1 MNAEFLPATT
11 YSKLASGI
19 TAAIMLVSGATSSDA
34 AGDDLA
40 PGEIIR
46 KTQET
51 YASMASYSDEGQ
63 IVATMDGTT
72 NTTAFTIRLARTNFY
87 RVEWEQNSKTS
98 YSTGSA
104 GAQAVWSSGA
114 YHFLEMGYG
123 PQDEVSRDIALAEAA
138 DLSGG
143 VVATI
148 PRIFFNIQSGDQR
161 DQFGDSES
169 SENRQADEKVG
180 IIDCYVFTRES
191 QGQEKTIWIGK
202 QDFLIRR
209 LRTVTSAEAMRA
221 MAAKWDPE
229 IISDLHGF
237 TSTETHASIVVNK
250 RFLRSD
256 FVP

>member
-1 MNAEFLPATT
+1 MNAAFLPATT

-19 TAAIMLVSGATSSDA
+19 TAAIMLVSGATSSAA

-46 KTQET
+46 RTQAT
-51 YASMASYSDEGQ
+51 YATMASYSDEGE

-87 RVEWEQNSKTS
+87 RVEWEQDSKTS
-98 YSTGSA
+98 YATDSA
-104 GAQAVWSSGA
+104 RAQAAWSSGA
-114 YHFLEMGYG
+114 YHFLDMGDG
-123 PQDEVSRDIALAEAA
+123 PQNKVSREVALAEAA

-143 VVATI
+143 AAATI
-148 PRIFFNIQSGDQR
+148 PRMFFNMQWGDPGGQP
-161 DQFGDSES
+161 GDSPWS
-169 SENRQADEKVG
+169 ANRQIDEKVG
-180 IIDCYVFTRES
+180 GVDCYVLTGELP
-191 QGQEKTIWIGK
+191 GQAKTLWIGK

-209 LRTVTSAEAMRA
+209 LRTVTSADAMRA

-229 IISDLHGF
+229 IISDLHSF
-237 TSTETHASIVVNK
+237 TSTETHARIAVNK

>member
-51 YASMASYSDEGQ
+51 YASIASYSDEGQ

-104 GAQAVWSSGA
+104 AVQAAWSSGA

-123 PQDEVSRDIALAEAA
+123 PQVKVSRDIALAEAA

-143 VVATI
+143 AAATI
-148 PRIFFNIQSGDQR
+148 PRIFFNMQWGDPGDQL
-161 DQFGDSES
+161 GDSPWS
-169 SENRQADEKVG
+169 ANRQTDENVG
-180 IIDCYVFTRES
+180 GVDCYVLTGEL
-191 QGQEKTIWIGK
+191 QGQTKTLWIGK
-202 QDFLIRR
+202 QDFLIRQ

-221 MAAKWDPE
+221 MAAKWDP
-229 IISDLHGF
+229 
-237 TSTETHASIVVNK
+237 
-250 RFLRSD
+250 
-256 FVP
+256 